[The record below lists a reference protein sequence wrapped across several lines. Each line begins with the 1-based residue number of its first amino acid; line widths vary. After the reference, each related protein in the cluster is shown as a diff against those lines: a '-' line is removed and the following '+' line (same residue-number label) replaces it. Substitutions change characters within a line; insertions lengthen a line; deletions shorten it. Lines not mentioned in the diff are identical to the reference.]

1 MLTIEKSV
9 PPARSGVCGALARG
23 AEEVRVVAGRPGL
36 KQVAA
41 IAGVSHMTVSR
52 VLSGHPNIKDS
63 TRQKVLKAVDELNYR
78 PNVAARS
85 LVTQRT
91 DRIGVMVESGAEFG
105 PSSTLRAIER
115 AARAKGYSVTSV
127 ALRND
132 QDMTPASAI
141 EHLTGLGIDA
151 LCVIAPRSSSVAM
164 LRTIDIGV
172 PTLVVK
178 SEKDPSF
185 LTVSVDQQ
193 AGMAEAVDHLASL
206 GHRDVLHLSGP
217 LDWLDARSRERAFH
231 ARAKSWGM
239 RERPIVIGDWTP
251 DSGYEFAASLT
262 SVPDFTAMV
271 VANDEMALGVI
282 HGLVERGI
290 RVPQDVSI
298 IGFDDLPTARHMLPP
313 LTTIRQ
319 DFDKLGT
326 AVAEVVHARIRGE
339 EIPQRTRIATELI
352 VRESTAPPRA
362 GSI

>member
-1 MLTIEKSV
+1 MPVI
-9 PPARSGVCGALARG
+9 G
-23 AEEVRVVAGRPGL
+23 EEIVVVSGRPGL

-41 IAGVSHMTVSR
+41 VAGVSHMTVSR
-52 VLSGHPNIKDS
+52 VLSGHPNIRDS
-63 TRQKVLKAVDELNYR
+63 TRAKVLKAVDELNYR

-91 DRIGVMVESGAEFG
+91 ERIGVLVESGDAFG

-115 AARAKGYSVTSV
+115 AARSRGYSVTSV
-127 ALRND
+127 ALRD
-132 QDMTPASAI
+132 ERDMTPVDAV

-151 LCVIAPRSSSVAM
+151 LCIIAPRSSSVAT
-164 LRTIDIGV
+164 LRTIEIGV

-178 SEKDPSF
+178 SEDDPTF

-193 AGMAEAVDHLASL
+193 AGTAEAVDHLASL

-239 RERPIVIGDWTP
+239 RERPIVVGDWTP

-262 SVPDFTAMV
+262 SVPEFTAMV
-271 VANDEMALGVI
+271 VANDDMALGVI
-282 HGLVERGI
+282 HGLAERGI
-290 RVPQDVSI
+290 RVPQDVSV
-298 IGFDDLPTARHMLPP
+298 IGFDDLPSARHMLPP
-313 LTTIRQ
+313 LTTVRQ

-326 AVAEVVHARIRGE
+326 TVSEVIHAHVHGQ
-339 EIPQRTRIATELI
+339 EIPRRTRIATQLV
-352 VRESTAPPRA
+352 VRDSTAPPRA
-362 GSI
+362 